1 MSKQFYIYINTNVG
15 NQVLYTGFTS
25 NLHRRIFEHKEK
37 IIPGFTTKYNV
48 DKLVYYEMCESA
60 EGAITREKQIKN
72 YSRRKKVQLIESMN
86 SEWRDLADDL

>member
-1 MSKQFYIYINTNVG
+1 MSQQFYIYITTNAG

-25 NLHRRIFEHKEK
+25 NLHRRAFEHKEK
-37 IIPGFTTKYNV
+37 FIPGFTTKYNV
-48 DKLVYYEMCESA
+48 DKLVYYEICESS

-86 SEWRDLADDL
+86 SEWKDLADDL